1 MATQILFIQG
11 AGQGAYAE
19 DKLLADSLQQAL
31 GSDFKLHY
39 PAMPDEDN
47 APYLKWRQRIKEEL
61 ALMPEPIILVG
72 HSVGASALAKY
83 LSEAK
88 LKQPVAGI
96 FLLENPFWGGAGW
109 RYEGYEELELP
120 QDASRNFPRDVPTF
134 LYHTRD
140 DEVVPFAHLALYV
153 QAFPWAAVREL
164 AKGGHQ
170 LNNDLSAVAG
180 DIKHLM
186 AGYFM

>member
-19 DKLLADSLQQAL
+19 DKLLADSLQQVL

-47 APYLKWRQRIKEEL
+47 APYLKWRRRIEEEL
-61 ALMPEPIILVG
+61 AGMSEPIILVG
-72 HSVGASALAKY
+72 HSVGASVLAKY

-120 QDASRNFPRDVPTF
+120 KDTSRNFPQDVPTF
-134 LYHTRD
+134 LYHARD
-140 DEVVPFAHLALYV
+140 DEVVPFAHLALYA
-153 QAFPWAAVREL
+153 QTFPWATVREL
-164 AKGGHQ
+164 KEGGHQ
-170 LNNDLSAVAG
+170 LGNDLSVVTS
-180 DIKHLM
+180 DIKSLM
-186 AGYFM
+186 AG